1 MNNNVSKEI
10 ENGFLTAFVDASIP
24 SSESF
29 RPQFITNDYHRGMKV
44 LTTLEKELQHCD
56 SFSIS
61 VAFITMSGLVPL
73 LQTLKELEARNIHGR
88 ILTTDYLTFSQ
99 PQALDKLAA
108 FSNVDLRMYRC
119 GQSQDGF
126 HTKGY
131 IFKNKNVFHMLIGSS
146 NLTSK
151 ALTLNKEWNTKL
163 VSSQEG
169 EFAQYIQREFD
180 YLFYSDYSQP
190 YDECIDD
197 YRDTYNNFQTQ
208 RNQMEFKAESHKST
222 ELKPN
227 SMQRDFIASLESIR
241 AKGKD
246 RALLISA
253 TGTGKTYASAFAMRE
268 EKQKHVLFVVH
279 REQIAKQALR
289 SYRRVFGNTRTFGL
303 LSGNEKDMQA
313 DYIFSTMQ
321 TMSKDYIMDQ
331 FDPNQFDTII
341 IDEVHR
347 AGASSYQKIM
357 AYFKPQFWLGM
368 TASPDRTDGYDIY
381 GLFDHNIAGEIRLQ
395 QALEEDLLCPFH
407 YFGITD
413 FEVDGQVLDDMSQF
427 NLLVSDQRVDYILKQ
442 AQFYGYSGKRVK
454 GLIFCSRKEE
464 CKALSRLFNEKGLKT
479 TVLSGDDS
487 QSYREECIDKLVSD
501 DDNDYFDY
509 IFTVDIFNEGVDI
522 PEINQV
528 ILLRPTQSPIVFIQQ
543 LGRGLRKAENKEYVV
558 ILDFIGNYKNNFM
571 IPIALS
577 GDRSYNKDTVRRY
590 VQEGSKMIP
599 GASSIHFDLIT
610 RKRIFQSIDAA
621 NFNESRLLKE
631 SYQQLKFKVGHIPT
645 LMDFET
651 YGSIDPLRIFDN
663 GTYGSYYM
671 FLKKC
676 DKDFKIRL
684 KPVEEKMLE
693 FISTKLAAGKRK
705 DELVILQQLLNNKN
719 ISIHGDQNYQTNV
732 FNMLTGQFA
741 TGTGANRYK
750 DCVFIQ
756 KKTEQFEIS
765 DIFKQLLQNEDF
777 KQLFQETIEY
787 GLFRYQKEYRSPF
800 ENTPFTLYAKYTYED
815 VCRLLNWE
823 KSLVPLNIGGYKYD
837 SKTKTFPIF
846 VNYDKSDDIADT
858 IKYED
863 RFVSDRE
870 LIWISKSGRNLHS
883 DDVQKAL
890 HADSLGIVIHLFVR
904 KNKEDK
910 GSKEFYYM
918 GTLHAMDQGKEIMVG
933 SKSAVEITY
942 RLDQPVRE
950 DIYDYIVGE

>member
-1 MNNNVSKEI
+1 MKKEI
-10 ENGFLTAFVDASIP
+10 ENGFLTAFVDSSIP

-44 LTTLEKELQHCD
+44 LTTLEKELQNCD
-56 SFSIS
+56 SFAIS

-73 LQTLKELEARNIHGR
+73 LQTLKELKERNIHGR

-99 PQALDKLAA
+99 PKALDKLAS

-119 GQSQDGF
+119 GQAQDGF

-131 IFKNKNVFHMLIGSS
+131 IFKNKNIFHMIIGSS
-146 NLTSK
+146 NLTSR

-163 VSSQEG
+163 VSAQEG

-180 YLFYSDYSQP
+180 YLFYSDYSQS
-190 YDECIDD
+190 YDECIDE
-197 YRDTYNNFQTQ
+197 YRDSYVYAQKQ
-208 RNQMEFKAESHKST
+208 RVQVEKEQSFMPKI
-222 ELKPN
+222 LKPN
-227 SMQRDFIASLESIR
+227 SMQRDFIASLEAIR
-241 AKGKD
+241 SKGKH

-268 EKQKHVLFVVH
+268 EDQKKVLFIVH

-289 SYRRVFGNTRTFGL
+289 SYKRVFGNTRTFGL
-303 LSGNEKDMQA
+303 LSGNEKNIHA

-321 TMSKDYIMDQ
+321 TMSKEYVMHQ
-331 FDPNQFDTII
+331 FDPEQFDTII

-347 AGASSYQKIM
+347 AGAPSYQKIM
-357 AYFKPQFWLGM
+357 NYFRPSFWLGM

-413 FEVDGQVLDDMSQF
+413 LEIDGQIVEDDSKF

-442 AQFYGYSGKRVK
+442 ANFYGYSGKRVK

-464 CKALSRLFNEKGLKT
+464 CKELSEQFNKRGFKT
-479 TVLSGDDS
+479 VVLSGDDT
-487 QSYREECIDKLVSD
+487 QAYREQCIEKLVSD
-501 DDNDYFDY
+501 DVNDYLDY

-599 GASSIHFDLIT
+599 GASSIHFDVIT

-631 SYQQLKFKVGHIPT
+631 SYQQLKFKVGHIPS
-645 LMDFET
+645 LMDFEI

-663 GTYGSYYM
+663 DTYGSYYM

-676 DKDFKIRL
+676 DKKDFKVRL
-684 KPVEEKMLE
+684 QPIEEKMLE
-693 FISTKLAAGKRK
+693 FISTKLAAGKRQ
-705 DELVILQQLLNNKN
+705 DELSILQQVLQNKSV
-719 ISIHGDQNYQTNV
+719 SIQGDSNYQTNI

-741 TGTGANRYK
+741 TGIGANKYK

-756 KKTEQFEIS
+756 KNGNQYLISNQFNE
-765 DIFKQLLQNEDF
+765 LLQNESF
-777 KQLFQETIEY
+777 KTLFQETIEY
-787 GLFRYQKEYRSPF
+787 GLYRYQKEYSDPF
-800 ENTPFTLYAKYTYED
+800 QNTPFTLYAKYTYED

-837 SKTKTFPIF
+837 VKTKTFPIF
-846 VNYDKSDDIADT
+846 VNYDKSDDIAET

-863 RFVSDRE
+863 RFISDRE

-883 DDVQKAL
+883 EDVQKAI

-918 GTLHAMDQGKEIMVG
+918 GTLHATNQGREIMVG
-933 SKSAVEITY
+933 NKSAVEINY
-942 RLDQPVRE
+942 CLDQPVRE